1 LSPPPP
7 PQRPALRAAEG
18 LDGRTTKVTTPSV
31 TANAAG
37 AVPDANFL
45 TFDIRENR
53 PHRVSP
59 DVRPQAPD
67 RDRHAQGRLRTM
79 TTGWR

>member
-1 LSPPPP
+1 M
-7 PQRPALRAAEG
+7 
-18 LDGRTTKVTTPSV
+18 TTPSV

-59 DVRPQAPD
+59 TGRPSAVEPG
-67 RDRHAQGRLRTM
+67 RHTHRRLRTI
-79 TTGWR
+79 TTGWRESALRLVRGGRRAVETRVIGA

>member
-1 LSPPPP
+1 M
-7 PQRPALRAAEG
+7 
-18 LDGRTTKVTTPSV
+18 TTPSV

-79 TTGWR
+79 TTGWRESALRLVRGGRRAVETRVIGA

>member
-1 LSPPPP
+1 M
-7 PQRPALRAAEG
+7 
-18 LDGRTTKVTTPSV
+18 TTPSV

-59 DVRPQAPD
+59 AGRTPGTGTG
-67 RDRHAQGRLRTM
+67 HHGQGRLKTM
-79 TTGWR
+79 ATGWRESALRLVRGGRRAVETRVIGA

>member
-1 LSPPPP
+1 
-7 PQRPALRAAEG
+7 
-18 LDGRTTKVTTPSV
+18 V
-31 TANAAG
+31 TAEAAG

-59 DVRPQAPD
+59 A
-67 RDRHAQGRLRTM
+67 GRLPAAESGGSRPGRLKTM
-79 TTGWR
+79 TTGWRESALRLVRGGRRAVETRVIGA

>member
-1 LSPPPP
+1 
-7 PQRPALRAAEG
+7 
-18 LDGRTTKVTTPSV
+18 V
-31 TANAAG
+31 TAEAAG

-59 DVRPQAPD
+59 AGRLPGGPAGPVRP
-67 RDRHAQGRLRTM
+67 GRLKTM
-79 TTGWR
+79 ATGWRESALRLVRGGRRAVETRVIGD